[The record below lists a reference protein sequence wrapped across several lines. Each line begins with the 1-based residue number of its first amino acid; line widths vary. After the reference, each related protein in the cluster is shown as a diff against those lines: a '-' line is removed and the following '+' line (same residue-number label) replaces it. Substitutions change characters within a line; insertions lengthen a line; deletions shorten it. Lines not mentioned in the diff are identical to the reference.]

1 MKSDLAPITHLEYT
15 KAMLSGLLNFCYRS
29 GFADGGACPDCV
41 KRTWTES
48 TVGAATPVF

>member
-15 KAMLSGLLNFCYRS
+15 KAMLSGLLNFCYIVN
-29 GFADGGACPDCV
+29 CV